1 MNAALLLMSSTFMA
15 GADAPAH
22 VHPPAAPAVVSGC
35 STGCAAA
42 CDPCASKPSLF
53 DKIKSRLGCHKSKDC
68 CAPAP
73 TCCAKPAP
81 APKCAPAPTCAP
93 ACDSCAAPRPNLFD
107 KIKAKFKHKSDCA
120 PACDTCSS
128 CGAAPG
134 AVVVP
139 APVPMKETPKP
150 MDPKKVDPKKVG
162 SEGSVPP
169 IAIPTPGATSVPA
182 IPSIPVT
189 PISGSKLSGSTSP
202 Y

>member
-22 VHPPAAPAVVSGC
+22 VHPAAPAVVAGC
-35 STGCAAA
+35 CAAA

-73 TCCAKPAP
+73 TCCVKPAP

-107 KIKAKFKHKSDCA
+107 KIKAKFKHKSDC
-120 PACDTCSS
+120 DTCSS

-162 SEGSVPP
+162 GEGSAPP
-169 IAIPTPGATSVPA
+169 IAIPTPGATN